1 MINSTAFRPPCERK
15 YELKHHLDHPTRGPV
30 YKIIQKTNKG
40 ELYESSD
47 AENTESSVFFLET
60 KTKAQIPA
68 LFIENK
74 NCKSN
79 MVILYSH
86 GNSTDLGR
94 MFKPL
99 QDLSLALNI
108 HVLAY
113 EYNGYGPTKG
123 PVGEMELVFG
133 IIAAYEFLVQ
143 KLGFKWSQIV
153 LYGRSIGSGPTV
165 YLSSHP
171 DYPVSGII
179 LHSPIASGFRIF
191 DFDFKKTDANDLFPN
206 CDFIEHVKAHVFLM
220 HGDSDVDV
228 TIAHGKL
235 LASKC
240 RNPYNPWWVTDGDHN
255 NIDYK
260 FRKSY
265 YLRIAKFL
273 RYVRDF
279 NLDKSE
285 QELLE
290 FYRVN
295 PWSAQLDHIYFKRI
309 EKVETNYKKYV
320 EKNAKKKT
328 KKKTSKDIKVLT
340 DDSKVRSRSLSQ
352 KILENSASQESIGRG
367 RSIMVENRENE
378 DPEFRVVEIQSSYNA
393 PKLFSKASRASRAS
407 SLRSRTPLNREK
419 EIEISSCSASS
430 TRAKELDEDDGPLE
444 FHHVREKRS
453 ITEKIN
459 SKNMLTEVEE
469 DVVDHLKHSSE
480 LRNLV

>member
-1 MINSTAFRPPCERK
+1 MINSTAFRPPVERK
-15 YELKHHLDHPTRGPV
+15 YELKHQSDHPTRGPV
-30 YKIIQKTNKG
+30 YKIVQKTQKG
-40 ELYESSD
+40 ELYEVPD
-47 AENTESSVFFLET
+47 ADNTESSVFFLET

-133 IIAAYEFLVQ
+133 IIAAYEFLTQ
-143 KLGFKWSQIV
+143 KLAFKWSQIV

-191 DFDFKKTDANDLFPN
+191 DFDFQKTDSSDLFPN
-206 CDFIEHVKAHVFLM
+206 CDFIEHVKSHVFLM

-240 RNPYNPWWVTDGDHN
+240 RNPYNPWWVPDGDHN

-260 FRKSY
+260 FRKAY
-265 YLRIAKFL
+265 YLRIGKFL

-290 FYRVN
+290 FYKVT
-295 PWSAQLDHIYFKRI
+295 PWSAKLDHIYFKRI
-309 EKVETNYKKYV
+309 QKVEADHKKYLD
-320 EKNAKKKT
+320 KQAKKKS
-328 KKKTSKDIKVLT
+328 KKLKKQSTDIKVLS
-340 DDSKVRSRSLSQ
+340 DDSKIRSRSLSQ
-352 KILENSASQESIGRG
+352 KFIESQDSVRERG
-367 RSIMVENRENE
+367 RSIMVENREGDE
-378 DPEFRVVEIQSSYNA
+378 PEFRVVEIQSSYNR
-393 PKLFSKASRASRAS
+393 PKLFAKASRASS
-407 SLRSRTPLNREK
+407 VRSRTPMNREK
-419 EIEISSCSASS
+419 EIEISSCSVSS
-430 TRAKELDEDDGPLE
+430 TRAKELDEVNDDE
-444 FHHVREKRS
+444 FIENSDVKIRRS
-453 ITEKIN
+453 RTEKVQ

-469 DVVDHLKHSSE
+469 DVVDHLKNSNE